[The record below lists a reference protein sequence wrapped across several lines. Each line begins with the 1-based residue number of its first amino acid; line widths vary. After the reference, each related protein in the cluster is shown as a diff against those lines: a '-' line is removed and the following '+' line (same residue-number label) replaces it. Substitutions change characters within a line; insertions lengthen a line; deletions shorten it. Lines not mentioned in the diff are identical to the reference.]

1 MSLPAE
7 GGTYT
12 EIVEPNVNPLAQRY
26 WQTTDVF
33 IRDYWNPDGST
44 FDCSDPAVGLGNLG
58 LLTPF
63 AADGSIRS
71 DLFITS
77 DGPNLGFYH
86 PGELEPDTTEIAP
99 DITVQQTPTAQSV
112 RTTRNVITKLDDAL
126 SFTPLEANPVTD
138 ALHFELPLYNLPAI
152 GTPGYQVKRGP
163 MDYLQDR
170 VIIAFGTDGSGQLMA
185 RVLPRCQTN
194 KKGKI
199 DLGRKKTESGQL
211 TFNPLFD
218 PNTGEVMWICRD
230 GVQWRGLGGAPTFS
244 STAPVATAVSGDKA
258 TVAFTTPTGDE
269 PYTYTVLQQV
279 GGAGEFTSAT
289 LQGSPTVNGSTT
301 TLTVSGLTTSSAYVF
316 KVVAEGANDQTA
328 TSTAS
333 NSITAVA

>member
-1 MSLPAE
+1 MSLPAT
-7 GGTYT
+7 GGIYT

-33 IRDYWNPDGST
+33 IRDYWNPDGTT
-44 FDCSDPAVGLGNLG
+44 FDCADPSVGLGNLG

-63 AADGSIRS
+63 AADGSIRT

-77 DGPNLGFYH
+77 EGPNLGFYH
-86 PGELEPDTTEIAP
+86 PGELEPDTTEVAP
-99 DITVQQTPTAQSV
+99 DINVQQTPTAQSV
-112 RTTRNVITKLDDAL
+112 RTTRNVITKLDDSV
-126 SFTPLEANPVTD
+126 SFTPLESNPVTD
-138 ALHFELPLYNLPAI
+138 ALHYELPLSNLPAL
-152 GTPGYQVKRGP
+152 GAPGYQVARGP

-170 VIIAFGTDGSGQLMA
+170 VIILFGTDGSGQLMS

-211 TFNPLFD
+211 TFNPLYD
-218 PNTGEVMWICRD
+218 PNTGEVMWICRE
-230 GVQWRGLGGAPTFS
+230 GTQWRGLAGAPTFS

-258 TVAFTTPTGDE
+258 TVAFTTPTGDD

-279 GGAGEFTSAT
+279 GGAGAFSAST
-289 LQGSPTVNGSTT
+289 LAGSPTVNSGTT
-301 TLTVSGLTTSSAYVF
+301 TLTVSGLTTGDSYVF
-316 KVVAEGANDQTA
+316 KVVAEGANDVSA
-328 TSTAS
+328 TSTPS
-333 NSITAVA
+333 NSITATA